1 MTEPTTTT
9 PSAAP
14 AAGGSLRRV
23 LTAGAATLGAGAAT
37 ALAFEPSHAGAQAA
51 TVESLLAAA
60 PAWAPLALAG
70 ATGLA
75 GLRLLWAMKPRAER
89 AAPEMGAANVETSTD
104 ETAEPVADEPVAEP
118 PRRAVQDPSAVFPS
132 YSAAPASM
140 EEGSADVIPFPE
152 TPAVTADPA
161 AEAGWAYDEETDDA
175 PATIRF
181 EDVPSSVRVGSRRID
196 LTEVG
201 AGEDRSAALKGLTKK
216 EKRTVR
222 KALRDRERLL
232 RRAA

>member
-1 MTEPTTTT
+1 
-9 PSAAP
+9 
-14 AAGGSLRRV
+14 
-23 LTAGAATLGAGAAT
+23 
-37 ALAFEPSHAGAQAA
+37 
-51 TVESLLAAA
+51 
-60 PAWAPLALAG
+60 
-70 ATGLA
+70 
-75 GLRLLWAMKPRAER
+75 MKPGARR
-89 AAPEMGAANVETSTD
+89 AAPETGAANVETITD
-104 ETAEPVADEPVAEP
+104 EPAEPVADEPVAEP

-140 EEGSADVIPFPE
+140 GEEESADVIPFPE
-152 TPAVTADPA
+152 TPAGTADPA